1 MGIRGRDEHER
12 QVLKRWVSSGLS
24 PAACEVY
31 LRRVRQFL
39 EHCQKRSLDVESQ
52 LTRDGFA
59 RFADAFVGPRTRAPL
74 CASSRN
80 TFRNAVRAWAYALRS
95 LGATVP
101 PWNSPRLPGAL
112 SPLLTKYCAYRRDH
126 GGVTPATIQKDVKIA
141 KVFLALL
148 RAKGKSVSAA
158 SVADIDAFVVG
169 LSARSSKKTVADA
182 CGRLRGFL
190 RFLRASGTLRRD
202 LSAMVES
209 PRIRFADR
217 PVRTLPWADV
227 RRMFSTIERDGR
239 IGKRDFAML
248 LLMATYGF
256 GAAEVLSLRLQ
267 DVDWSSSTIRVRRPK
282 TGVTIELPLLSP
294 VGRALAT
301 YLRSG
306 RPPRIAAR
314 EIFVQHGMP
323 HQPLTSAAISHRI
336 REYAGRAGIEAEVLG
351 AHLLRHC
358 HATRQIDG
366 GTNPKVVSDI
376 LGHRRPSSTSV
387 YVRVALRRL
396 RAAALPVPT

>member
-1 MGIRGRDEHER
+1 MGIRGRDQREQ
-12 QVLKRWVSSGLS
+12 QVLQRWVSSGLGA
-24 PAACEVY
+24 AACNVY
-31 LRRVRQFL
+31 LLRVRQFR
-39 EHCQKRSLDVESQ
+39 EHCQRRSLDEASQ
-52 LTRDGFA
+52 LTGEGFT
-59 RFADAFVGPRTRAPL
+59 RFADAFVGPRTRAPIG
-74 CASSRN
+74 ASSRKS
-80 TFRNAVRAWAYALRS
+80 FRNAVRAWAYALRA
-95 LGATVP
+95 LGVAVP
-101 PWNSPRLPGAL
+101 AWDPPRLSDAL
-112 SPLLTKYCAYRRDH
+112 SPLLTEYCAYRRDH
-126 GGVTPATIQKDVKIA
+126 GGVTAGTIRAEVETATEFVA
-141 KVFLALL
+141 VL
-148 RAKGKSVSAA
+148 RAKGKSVS
-158 SVADIDAFVVG
+158 VARLADLDAFVAS
-169 LSARSSKKTVADA
+169 LSSRFSKKTVAGS
-182 CGRLRGFL
+182 CSQLRAFL
-190 RFLRASGTLRRD
+190 RFLRISGRLRRD
-202 LSAMVES
+202 LAGLVES

-217 PVRTLPWADV
+217 PVRTLPWTDV
-227 RRMFSTIERDGR
+227 RRIFRTIRRDRR

-248 LLMATYGF
+248 LMMATYGF

-267 DVDWSSSTIRVRRPK
+267 DVDWPSSTLRVRRPK
-282 TGVTIELPLLSP
+282 TGVTIDLPLLSP

-323 HQPLTSAAISHRI
+323 HRPLTSAAISHRI

-366 GTNPKVVSDI
+366 GTNPKIVSDI

-396 RAAALPVPT
+396 RAAALPVPK